1 MIFGSAGINH
11 KFVIYS
17 FEHELEK
24 CNLKNTNEGKH
35 VYAVEN
41 IYKQNNVETM
51 QLIRKT
57 HYITVN

>member
-24 CNLKNTNEGKH
+24 CNRKNSNEGKH

-41 IYKQNNVETM
+41 M
-51 QLIRKT
+51 
-57 HYITVN
+57 